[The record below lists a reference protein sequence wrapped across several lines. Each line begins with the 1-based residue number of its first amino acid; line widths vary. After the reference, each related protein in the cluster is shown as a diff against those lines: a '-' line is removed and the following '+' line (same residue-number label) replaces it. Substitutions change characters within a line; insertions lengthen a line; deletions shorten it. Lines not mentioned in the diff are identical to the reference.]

1 MSTQLSIQL
10 YDLNFDKNNDNILIN
25 NACFRIK
32 RNKKYYII
40 TTHNYLPIR
49 NNIMMEDQKL
59 KICINC
65 VWNELLVLKEN
76 NAQDNL
82 DKYDIYTFNEL
93 GTRLPNVGSTLFI
106 NTLKTSVT
114 EICFKPFGFID
125 EYPDIVYIKVSLKK
139 NEDILPGSA
148 LYSNNFVLQGIVCFV
163 EDDNIYCLPSYYLNK
178 TFEKENCF
186 KVPSKLEKIGKV
198 NRFNVKDNKIFN
210 PYLGLNMPLD
220 SYFLLENNRT
230 IEAYENDNTEIIKFE
245 YNESNYN
252 LEHKRNLIHDNK
264 YFNLTTSS
272 LHLLNHLYPEYAA
285 LLFTEILNN
294 DELVIKRFR
303 IKNDTLDCRST

>member
-1 MSTQLSIQL
+1 
-10 YDLNFDKNNDNILIN
+10 
-25 NACFRIK
+25 
-32 RNKKYYII
+32 
-40 TTHNYLPIR
+40 
-49 NNIMMEDQKL
+49 
-59 KICINC
+59 
-65 VWNELLVLKEN
+65 
-76 NAQDNL
+76 
-82 DKYDIYTFNEL
+82 
-93 GTRLPNVGSTLFI
+93 
-106 NTLKTSVT
+106 
-114 EICFKPFGFID
+114 
-125 EYPDIVYIKVSLKK
+125 
-139 NEDILPGSA
+139 
-148 LYSNNFVLQGIVCFV
+148 
-163 EDDNIYCLPSYYLNK
+163 
-178 TFEKENCF
+178 
-186 KVPSKLEKIGKV
+186 
-198 NRFNVKDNKIFN
+198 
-210 PYLGLNMPLD
+210 MPLD